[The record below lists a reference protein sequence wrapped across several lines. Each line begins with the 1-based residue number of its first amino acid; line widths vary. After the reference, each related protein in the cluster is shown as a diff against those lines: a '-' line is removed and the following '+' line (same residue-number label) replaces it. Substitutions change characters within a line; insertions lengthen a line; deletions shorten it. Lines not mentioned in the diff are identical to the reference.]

1 MTGREKNLL
10 TRIDQGLT
18 AQKRG
23 LGLCAPLGEIERSIH
38 QAKASGNCLDRNMLA
53 VRVTRWA
60 RAGAQTAYRLAPIV
74 STAIFDKDIANLAR
88 HWQNRHGAR

>member
-38 QAKASGNCLDRNMLA
+38 QAKARGNCLDRNMLA
-53 VRVTRWA
+53 VRVTRW
-60 RAGAQTAYRLAPIV
+60 
-74 STAIFDKDIANLAR
+74 
-88 HWQNRHGAR
+88 GARRGTDRLSACTYRIHSDL